1 MNLSKKSRY
10 GLTALIDLS
19 IHSTKGHVSL
29 ISIAERN
36 GISPQYLEHIF
47 ASLRRAGIIKYK
59 GAQGGYLLGDS
70 PPRIQSGI
78 KLSMVD
84 GAYKIEREEVSESEN
99 PRIALTIQNLIIDK
113 INDRLDEVLENTTL
127 ADLESSYKD
136 YGEYNQ
142 NVLHLIHYF
151 Y

>member
-47 ASLRRAGIIKYK
+47 ASLRRAGIIKSIK
-59 GAQGGYLLGDS
+59 GAH
-70 PPRIQSGI
+70 
-78 KLSMVD
+78 
-84 GAYKIEREEVSESEN
+84 GAYRIEREEVSESDN

-136 YGEYNQ
+136 YDEYNQ
-142 NVLHLIHYF
+142 GMYYI
-151 Y
+151 

>member
-47 ASLRRAGIIKYK
+47 ASLRRAGIIKSIK
-59 GAQGGYLLGDS
+59 VLRADIYLGTALH
-70 PPRIQSGI
+70 
-78 KLSMVD
+78 KLQWHQLL
-84 GAYKIEREEVSESEN
+84 K
-99 PRIALTIQNLIIDK
+99 L
-113 INDRLDEVLENTTL
+113 
-127 ADLESSYKD
+127 
-136 YGEYNQ
+136 
-142 NVLHLIHYF
+142 
-151 Y
+151 

>member
-47 ASLRRAGIIKYK
+47 ASLRRAY
-59 GAQGGYLLGDS
+59 
-70 PPRIQSGI
+70 R
-78 KLSMVD
+78 
-84 GAYKIEREEVSESEN
+84 IEREEVSESEN

-136 YGEYNQ
+136 YDEYNQ
-142 NVLHLIHYF
+142 GMYYI
-151 Y
+151 

>member
-47 ASLRRAGIIKYK
+47 ASLRRAGIIKSIK

-70 PPRIQSGI
+70 PSRITVASIIVTGI
-78 KLSMVD
+78 LGNVI
-84 GAYKIEREEVSESEN
+84 AEIVFKIF
-99 PRIALTIQNLIIDK
+99 RIRIIC
-113 INDRLDEVLENTTL
+113 
-127 ADLESSYKD
+127 
-136 YGEYNQ
+136 
-142 NVLHLIHYF
+142 
-151 Y
+151 

>member
-47 ASLRRAGIIKYK
+47 ASLRRAGIIKSIK
-59 GAQGGYLLGDS
+59 VLRADIYLGTALHELQWHQLS
-70 PPRIQSGI
+70 
-78 KLSMVD
+78 KL
-84 GAYKIEREEVSESEN
+84 
-99 PRIALTIQNLIIDK
+99 
-113 INDRLDEVLENTTL
+113 
-127 ADLESSYKD
+127 
-136 YGEYNQ
+136 
-142 NVLHLIHYF
+142 
-151 Y
+151 

>member
-47 ASLRRAGIIKYK
+47 ASLRRAGIIKSIK
-59 GAQGGYLLGDS
+59 GAQGGYLL
-70 PPRIQSGI
+70 
-78 KLSMVD
+78 D
-84 GAYKIEREEVSESEN
+84 GAYRIEREEVSESEN

-136 YGEYNQ
+136 YDEYNQ
-142 NVLHLIHYF
+142 GMYYI
-151 Y
+151 

>member
-47 ASLRRAGIIKYK
+47 ASLRRAGIIKSIK

-70 PPRIQSGI
+70 PSRITVASI
-78 KLSMVD
+78 IEALD
-84 GAYKIEREEVSESEN
+84 GAY
-99 PRIALTIQNLIIDK
+99 NLIIDK

-136 YGEYNQ
+136 YDEYNQ
-142 NVLHLIHYF
+142 GMYYI
-151 Y
+151 

>member
-47 ASLRRAGIIKYK
+47 ASLRRAGIIKSIK
-59 GAQGGYLLGDS
+59 GAQGPS
-70 PPRIQSGI
+70 RITVASI
-78 KLSMVD
+78 IEALD

-136 YGEYNQ
+136 YEEYNQ
-142 NVLHLIHYF
+142 GMYYI
-151 Y
+151 

>member
-47 ASLRRAGIIKYK
+47 ARCCEKVWFEECRMYS
-59 GAQGGYLLGDS
+59 Q
-70 PPRIQSGI
+70 QS
-78 KLSMVD
+78 
-84 GAYKIEREEVSESEN
+84 
-99 PRIALTIQNLIIDK
+99 
-113 INDRLDEVLENTTL
+113 
-127 ADLESSYKD
+127 
-136 YGEYNQ
+136 
-142 NVLHLIHYF
+142 
-151 Y
+151 

>member
-47 ASLRRAGIIKYK
+47 SSLRRAGIIKSIK

-70 PPRIQSGI
+70 PSQITVASI
-78 KLSMVD
+78 IEALD

-99 PRIALTIQNLIIDK
+99 PRIALTIQNLIMDK

-136 YGEYNQ
+136 YEEYNQ
-142 NVLHLIHYF
+142 GMYYI
-151 Y
+151 

>member
-47 ASLRRAGIIKYK
+47 ASLRRAGIIKSIK

-70 PPRIQSGI
+70 PSQITVASI
-78 KLSMVD
+78 IEALD
-84 GAYKIEREEVSESEN
+84 GAYKIERRSIRKRKSEN
-99 PRIALTIQNLIIDK
+99 CLNNSEL
-113 INDRLDEVLENTTL
+113 N
-127 ADLESSYKD
+127 Y
-136 YGEYNQ
+136 
-142 NVLHLIHYF
+142 
-151 Y
+151 

>member
-47 ASLRRAGIIKYK
+47 ASLRRAGIIKSIK
-59 GAQGGYLLGDS
+59 KVLRADIYLGTALHELQWHQLS
-70 PPRIQSGI
+70 
-78 KLSMVD
+78 KL
-84 GAYKIEREEVSESEN
+84 
-99 PRIALTIQNLIIDK
+99 
-113 INDRLDEVLENTTL
+113 
-127 ADLESSYKD
+127 
-136 YGEYNQ
+136 
-142 NVLHLIHYF
+142 
-151 Y
+151 

>member
-47 ASLRRAGIIKYK
+47 ASLRRAGIIKSINI
-59 GAQGGYLLGDS
+59 YLGTALHELQWHQLS
-70 PPRIQSGI
+70 
-78 KLSMVD
+78 KL
-84 GAYKIEREEVSESEN
+84 
-99 PRIALTIQNLIIDK
+99 
-113 INDRLDEVLENTTL
+113 
-127 ADLESSYKD
+127 
-136 YGEYNQ
+136 
-142 NVLHLIHYF
+142 
-151 Y
+151 

>member
-47 ASLRRAGIIKYK
+47 ASLRRAGIIKSIK

-70 PPRIQSGI
+70 PSQITVASIIEALDGDT
-78 KLSMVD
+78 KLREKKYQK
-84 GAYKIEREEVSESEN
+84 AKIREL
-99 PRIALTIQNLIIDK
+99 P
-113 INDRLDEVLENTTL
+113 
-127 ADLESSYKD
+127 
-136 YGEYNQ
+136 
-142 NVLHLIHYF
+142 
-151 Y
+151 

>member
-47 ASLRRAGIIKYK
+47 ASLRRAGIIKSIK

-70 PPRIQSGI
+70 PSRITVASI
-78 KLSMVD
+78 IEALD
-84 GAYKIEREEVSESEN
+84 GAYKIEREEVSESE
-99 PRIALTIQNLIIDK
+99 IALTIQNLIIDK

-136 YGEYNQ
+136 YDEYNQ
-142 NVLHLIHYF
+142 GMYYI
-151 Y
+151 

>member
-19 IHSTKGHVSL
+19 IHSTKRHVSL
-29 ISIAERN
+29 ISISERN

-47 ASLRRAGIIKYK
+47 ASLRRAGIIKSIK
-59 GAQGGYLLGDS
+59 GAQGGYLLGNS
-70 PPRIQSGI
+70 PSRITVASI
-78 KLSMVD
+78 IEALD
-84 GAYKIEREEVSESEN
+84 GAYRIEREEVSESEN
-99 PRIALTIQNLIIDK
+99 PRIALTIQNSIIDK

-136 YGEYNQ
+136 YEEYNQ
-142 NVLHLIHYF
+142 GMYYI
-151 Y
+151 